1 MPRSFPTR
9 RTSDLILHTSGGHLG
24 RSFHREG
31 LLGHQAAYADHLL
44 DVVESEK
51 VDLVVVSGDIY
62 DRALPPVD
70 AVRLANETFTRI
82 ARSRARLVVTNGNT
96 DSAQHTGFGPTTI
109 YAAGL
114 TTRRRARCAE

>member
-70 AVRLANETFTRI
+70 AVRLANETFPRI
-82 ARSRARLVVTNGNT
+82 ARSRAHIVVPSGHH
-96 DSAQHTGFGPTTI
+96 DSAHSLGFCPEPAPKSVLVGKRMVI
-109 YAAGL
+109 
-114 TTRRRARCAE
+114 